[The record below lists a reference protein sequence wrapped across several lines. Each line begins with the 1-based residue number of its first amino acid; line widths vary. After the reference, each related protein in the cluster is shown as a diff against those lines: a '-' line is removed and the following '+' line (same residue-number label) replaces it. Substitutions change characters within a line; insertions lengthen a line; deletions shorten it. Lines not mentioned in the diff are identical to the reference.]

1 MITPEFA
8 KALVAVSKEMRHPK
22 FDRVNN
28 AFRQGGEPSKYASLG
43 SLLDTVRPIY
53 AKHGIAVLQGFG
65 ASDGLLQVETSLVH
79 ESGESII
86 DVARVPLPQNPQHA
100 MAMATYFRRA
110 QLSALAGVVGDDDD
124 DGNTA
129 ADPVANAAAH
139 RELRRSQLLE
149 QGEGRARDIPDTE
162 LAERVEAVRR
172 RQGVETAITGE
183 RKPSGRKPSG
193 DLVTIVGTVAKVYE
207 NALPKGGFVYKIQLE
222 DGPKLTGW
230 GDLPGVAM
238 IAQGKCYEFRCTL
251 KEGKYGPEHTIKDF
265 SEAAAANGTGEDIP
279 F

>member
-1 MITPEFA
+1 MITSEFA
-8 KALVAVSKEMRHPK
+8 KALVAVAKEMRHPK

-53 AKHGIAVLQGFG
+53 AKHGIAVLQGFN
-65 ASDGLLQVETSLVH
+65 ASDGMLEVETTLVH
-79 ESGESII
+79 ESGELMA
-86 DVARVPLPQNPQHA
+86 DLAKVPLPPNPQHA
-100 MAMATYFRRA
+100 MAMATYVRRA
-110 QLSALAGVVGDDDD
+110 QLSAMAGVVGDDDD

-129 ADPVANAAAH
+129 AEPVAK
-139 RELRRSQLLE
+139 RE
-149 QGEGRARDIPDTE
+149 IPDAE

-172 RQGVETAITGE
+172 RQGVESAITGQKKRVTVSE
-183 RKPSGRKPSG
+183 VLSDPELLKPSGRKPSG

-238 IAQGKCYEFRCTL
+238 IVEGKTYEFRCAL
-251 KEGKYGPEHTIKDF
+251 KDGKYGPEHTIKDF
-265 SEAAAANGTGEDIP
+265 AEAAAPHGTGEDIP

>member
-1 MITPEFA
+1 MITPDITPEFA
-8 KALVAVSKEMRHPK
+8 KALVAVAKEMRHPK

-86 DVARVPLPQNPQHA
+86 DVARVPLPPNPQHA

-110 QLSALAGVVGDDDD
+110 QLSAVAGVVGDDDD

-129 ADPVANAAAH
+129 AEPVAK
-139 RELRRSQLLE
+139 RE
-149 QGEGRARDIPDTE
+149 IPDAE

-172 RQGVETAITGE
+172 RQGVESAITGE
-183 RKPSGRKPSG
+183 KKPTGRKPSG
-193 DLVTIVGTVAKVYE
+193 DLVSIVGTVAKVYE

-238 IAQGKCYEFRCTL
+238 IVEGKTYEFRCAL
-251 KEGKYGPEHTIKDF
+251 KDGKYGPEHTIKDF
-265 SEAAAANGTGEDIP
+265 AEAAAPHGTGEDIP